1 MLPEI
6 PTELTQEQKDN
17 LENARKMIPQLRAQI
32 RKAKSAGIDVSQQ
45 EADLDALQVQLDKL
59 YRVYVRPIG
68 TTRTT

>member
-17 LENARKMIPQLRAQI
+17 LENARKLIPQLRAQI

-45 EADLDALQVQLDKL
+45 EADLENLQIQLDKL

-68 TTRTT
+68 STRPT